1 VERFCRYHV
10 RFSVTGVFD
19 GPNKGKQAKVSY
31 KLRSGCGVC
40 VHLQHAADYGEYSL
54 KDFNFKR
61 YFRKAFQ
68 GAKSRKAFLLAIGK
82 GKVNAKKTKEAMV

>member
-1 VERFCRYHV
+1 
-10 RFSVTGVFD
+10 
-19 GPNKGKQAKVSY
+19 
-31 KLRSGCGVC
+31 